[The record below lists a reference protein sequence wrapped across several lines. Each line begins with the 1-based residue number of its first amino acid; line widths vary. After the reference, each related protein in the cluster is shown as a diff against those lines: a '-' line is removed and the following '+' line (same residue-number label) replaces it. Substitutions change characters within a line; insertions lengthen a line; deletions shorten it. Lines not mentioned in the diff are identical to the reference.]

1 MENMKEIYLDEEDED
16 DVDGNLYD
24 VGRYRYTRSS
34 EDRDAMMGENA
45 SFISACNRWFESFGC
60 GYTCERD
67 GRASM
72 EADDWDLTD
81 FHYEHPLVNC
91 KEAFFE
97 LTYGNTEDSVSRA
110 FFFLQ
115 EYVGQKNR
123 TFDFCLYD
131 ISLQEADDYIAA
143 IEKWHCTGE
152 FNIGPYS
159 GLPAYTPWRQHQ

>member
-1 MENMKEIYLDEEDED
+1 MDNNEMNLDEWYKSSAEFCEGLKHDVEEDEN

-34 EDRDAMMGENA
+34 EDRKTMMGENA

-67 GRASM
+67 GRASI
-72 EADDWDLTD
+72 EADDWDLME
-81 FHYEHPLVNC
+81 FHYEHPFVNC

-110 FFFLQ
+110 FFSPRVRWTK
-115 EYVGQKNR
+115 ES
-123 TFDFCLYD
+123 D
-131 ISLQEADDYIAA
+131 I
-143 IEKWHCTGE
+143 
-152 FNIGPYS
+152 
-159 GLPAYTPWRQHQ
+159 